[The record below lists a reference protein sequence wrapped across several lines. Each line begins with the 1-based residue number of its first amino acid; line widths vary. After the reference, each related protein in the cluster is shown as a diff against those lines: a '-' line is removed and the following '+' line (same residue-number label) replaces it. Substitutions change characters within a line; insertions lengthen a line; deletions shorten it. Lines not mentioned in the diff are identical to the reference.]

1 MNLRHDGN
9 QTSDKQLSEMK
20 RSDLRQFIFIVSIIF
35 VLGLLGIFG
44 AYLVKHEGHIGDR
57 EFWHFLLLEIGIA
70 LITACVIAGTVEVFM
85 RNRGERTHEQHKLE
99 IAESVFK
106 ALFAT
111 AIPNELVGEMYT
123 ALFVPK
129 FVREEI
135 EISYR
140 FERLKAKSVL
150 PLDAQKLRVRQQ
162 ISFQA
167 RNVTDTTVSHSS
179 GPRED
184 ILIEDPDNPDTPFKE
199 FVMEIVGSDNTSDPR
214 HKIHLHEAAELSAA
228 TDKVGSRYQLK
239 QQKLN
244 VGPGQAVR
252 VVLVIE
258 KLCRYADT
266 DTWITSYAANGLRLR
281 VELVGDPPPQLDFL
295 VDQAHRQKLVPV
307 PGSQRTNALSYEWRL
322 NAPILRHQGVMLR
335 WRPKRGT
342 APISAMN
349 GSGCSE

>member
-85 RNRGERTHEQHKLE
+85 RNRG
-99 IAESVFK
+99 
-106 ALFAT
+106 
-111 AIPNELVGEMYT
+111 G
-123 ALFVPK
+123 
-129 FVREEI
+129 
-135 EISYR
+135 

-307 PGSQRTNALSYEWRL
+307 PESQRTNALSYEWRL